1 MTDIKTHVAL
11 FAGLGGFIL
20 ATEKLGIETI
30 LANEIDENCRKT
42 LENNF
47 PKLNIQKK
55 DIRELSFKDIINDK
69 NIDLVTAG
77 FPCQSFSVAGDNKGF
92 DDPRGKLFF
101 EISRLLKELKNFP
114 KIIIL
119 ENVPNLKNYNSGER
133 LAVIIKEL
141 RSMGYWVNQN
151 NSMILNTNKYAKS
164 PQSRDRLFIVA
175 LHSKFFRSNKI
186 SKDVLEEKKSED
198 LWKRIKQTKAVDSS
212 YYLSK
217 ENKHYQMLN
226 NLVKVHGKNFVYQV
240 RRSDVRVATKEGVC
254 PTLTANM
261 GLGGHN
267 IPFITDD
274 FGIRTLTIEEL
285 SFLQG
290 LSNHDFTFPDISKT
304 AKLTML
310 GNAVHPDIVSG
321 ILDKILTL
329 KSAKGDKNNA

>member
-92 DDPRGKLFF
+92 DDPRWKLFF
-101 EISRLLKELKNFP
+101 EISRLLKELKSFP

-151 NSMILNTNKYAKS
+151 NSMN
-164 PQSRDRLFIVA
+164 
-175 LHSKFFRSNKI
+175 
-186 SKDVLEEKKSED
+186 
-198 LWKRIKQTKAVDSS
+198 
-212 YYLSK
+212 
-217 ENKHYQMLN
+217 
-226 NLVKVHGKNFVYQV
+226 
-240 RRSDVRVATKEGVC
+240 
-254 PTLTANM
+254 
-261 GLGGHN
+261 
-267 IPFITDD
+267 
-274 FGIRTLTIEEL
+274 
-285 SFLQG
+285 
-290 LSNHDFTFPDISKT
+290 
-304 AKLTML
+304 
-310 GNAVHPDIVSG
+310 
-321 ILDKILTL
+321 
-329 KSAKGDKNNA
+329 